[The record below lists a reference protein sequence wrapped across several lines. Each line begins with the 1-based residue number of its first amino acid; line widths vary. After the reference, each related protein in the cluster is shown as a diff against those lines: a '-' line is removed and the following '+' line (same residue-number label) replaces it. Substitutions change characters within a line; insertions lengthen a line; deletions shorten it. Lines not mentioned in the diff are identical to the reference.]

1 MNGRILYLQVGDHVY
16 HKKYSQWGMGEVV
29 KKWHS
34 TLPAGGDPG
43 QRATSGLVRGPSFV
57 KVEFQDRKMRVF
69 DNDFKSVSCCY
80 YSGLIQIG
88 AGD

>member
-16 HKKYSQWGMGEVV
+16 HKKYSQWGMGEVIEE
-29 KKWHS
+29 WHS
-34 TLPAGGDPG
+34 TLPAGGDP
-43 QRATSGLVRGPSFV
+43 LVRGPSFA